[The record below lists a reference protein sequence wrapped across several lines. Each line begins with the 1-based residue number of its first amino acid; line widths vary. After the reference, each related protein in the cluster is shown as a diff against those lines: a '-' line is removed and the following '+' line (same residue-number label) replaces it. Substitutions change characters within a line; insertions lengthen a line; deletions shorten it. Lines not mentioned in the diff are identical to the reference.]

1 MELQDIATRLGLA
14 LALGFVIGL
23 ERGWRERDEKEG
35 QRAAGIRTFS
45 LIGLLGGLFATLSPG
60 SDHVLL
66 AAGFIATS
74 TVMGAF
80 IWREHARE
88 GVYGATTMIAA
99 LVTFVLGAV
108 AVLGDMRVAA
118 GAGVVTVGLLAY
130 KSTLHGFLARITSQE
145 LRSALLLAAMT
156 FIALPLLPDGRAV
169 IPHEVGHR
177 QIGGSPGPSY
187 HHPGARAVW
196 SAGLLVSSSQAD
208 GLASRIP
215 GLTFDVTREAAAS
228 RTSATCRSSRIACRR
243 PPSRRWPCSCGR

>member
-156 FIALPLLPDGRAV
+156 FIALPLLPDHTVDPWGAINPHQLWLITILIAAV
-169 IPHEVGHR
+169 SFVAI
-177 QIGGSPGPSY
+177 
-187 HHPGARAVW
+187 
-196 SAGLLVSSSQAD
+196 
-208 GLASRIP
+208 SR
-215 GLTFDVTREAAAS
+215 
-228 RTSATCRSSRIACRR
+228 
-243 PPSRRWPCSCGR
+243 